1 MEVQVSQFIVYLET
15 TGIIGTLFTVS
26 DPVQARIFS
35 IVSKSLQS
43 YFSSTQ
49 SC

>member
-1 MEVQVSQFIVYLET
+1 MEVQVFQFIVYLET
-15 TGIIGTLFTVS
+15 TGILGTLYLS
-26 DPVQARIFS
+26 DPVQGMLS